1 MKTPAASNKEV
12 SARIIAPETRKK
24 IGRTTYVIK
33 RHFTG
38 RRTCKEAIYEAVI
51 NEAGRRAS

>member
-1 MKTPAASNKEV
+1 MKTPAASNKEAKAKV
-12 SARIIAPETRKK
+12 IAPETRKN